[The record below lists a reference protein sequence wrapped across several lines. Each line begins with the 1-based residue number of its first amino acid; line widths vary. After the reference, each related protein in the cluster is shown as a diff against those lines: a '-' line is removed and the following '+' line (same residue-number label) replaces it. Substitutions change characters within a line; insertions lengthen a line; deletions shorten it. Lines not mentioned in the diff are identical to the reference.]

1 MDANYHGP
9 HARGQNLR
17 EFAGEEPMPDSEFS
31 LASAVD
37 GFSLHGYAWRAR
49 GNPKALVAISHGAAE
64 HALRYDAFA
73 RALGD
78 AGFETFALDQRGHGR
93 SPGSDGLGDFGAGG
107 WAGLVA
113 DIGQL
118 IALARTTR
126 PGVPLALFGHSMGS
140 FAAQQ
145 FCFDQSRACDALVLS
160 GSTAFDLS
168 ASGGALP
175 AFTPNQAFE
184 PARTAYDWLSR
195 DSAEVDKYVADPLCG
210 FETQRG
216 RQPGAGIDFA
226 KLGDAAGIARIRAEL
241 PVLLVAGDEDPL
253 NAKLAGLRLLESR
266 WRDAGV
272 VQIETCYYSGGR
284 HEMLNETNRDEVTKD
299 IVTWLGRTL
308 ER

>member
-1 MDANYHGP
+1 
-9 HARGQNLR
+9 
-17 EFAGEEPMPDSEFS
+17 MPDSEFS
-31 LASAVD
+31 FASAVD
-37 GFSLHGYAWRAR
+37 RFPLHGYAWRAR
-49 GNPKALVAISHGAAE
+49 GNPRALVAISHGAAE
-64 HALRYDAFA
+64 HALRYERFA

-93 SPGSDGLGDFGAGG
+93 SPGPDGLGDFGAGG
-107 WAGLVA
+107 WAALVA

-118 IALARTTR
+118 LAYARATR
-126 PGVPLALFGHSMGS
+126 PGVALALFGHSMGS

-145 FCFDQSRACDALVLS
+145 FCFSESRACDALVLS

-195 DSAEVDKYVADPLCG
+195 DPVEVDKYVADPLCG

-226 KLGDAAGIARIRAEL
+226 KLGDLRGIAGIRGDL

-253 NAKLAGLRLLESR
+253 NAKLAGLRLLEKR

-272 VQIETCYYSGGR
+272 KRIDTRYYTGGR
-284 HEMLNETNRDEVTKD
+284 HEMLNETNRDEVTRD
-299 IVTWLGRTL
+299 IVAWLGRTL
-308 ER
+308 GR